1 MRLVLLGHGCRIDS
15 RQTLLLA
22 NVEGTYESSIHE
34 LGWAARAMKAIYVRV
49 PGGPEAL
56 EVVTLPTPQP
66 GPGEVRVRAGAI
78 GVGRPDVLIRTGAYK
93 WMPPLP
99 VIPGSEMAG
108 VVDAIGPDVERLKVG
123 QRVLISARELKQRAN
138 CYAEYIVV
146 PEDAPFLLP
155 PQIAPVDALSLPN
168 LQLANALLE
177 EVPSHAKMMLLPGAA
192 GGVASMLTQLAHS
205 RGIEVIG
212 TASSPEKRSF
222 ASANGVSAFVDPGPS
237 MPEQVRDLT
246 GGSGVDLAF
255 DHLGADSIVQCL
267 RSLAPLGL
275 LVSYNVIKGPP
286 ARDMFEEMRSLL
298 GRSLTLRTFSMHTF
312 DQVAETRRALMHK
325 AIEQLASARVKAPS
339 PQIFGFHE
347 IQRAHELLDAGAGIG
362 KMVVIPDA

>member
-1 MRLVLLGHGCRIDS
+1 
-15 RQTLLLA
+15 
-22 NVEGTYESSIHE
+22 
-34 LGWAARAMKAIYVRV
+34 MKAIYVRV

-78 GVGRPDVLIRTGAYK
+78 GVGRPDVLIRTGVYK

-108 VVDAIGPDVERLKVG
+108 VVDAVGPDVERLKVG
-123 QRVLISARELKQRAN
+123 QRVLVSARELKQRAN

-146 PEDAPFLLP
+146 PQDAPFLLP
-155 PQIAPVDALSLPN
+155 PEISPVDALSLPN

-177 EVPSHAKMMLLPGAA
+177 GTCDHAKTMLLPGAA
-192 GGVASMLTQLAHS
+192 GGVASMLTQLARS

-212 TASSPEKRSF
+212 TASSWEKRSF
-222 ASANGVSAFVDPGPS
+222 ASANGVGAFVDPGPS
-237 MPEQVRDLT
+237 MPEQVRHLT
-246 GGSGVDLAF
+246 GEAGVDLAF

-267 RSLAPLGL
+267 HSLAPLGL

-286 ARDMFEEMRSLL
+286 SRDLFEEMRHLL
-298 GRSLTLRTFSMHTF
+298 GRSLTLRTFSMHAF
-312 DQVAETRRALMHK
+312 DQVAQQRRALMDK
-325 AIEQLASARVKAPS
+325 AIEQMATAQVSAPAP
-339 PQIFGFHE
+339 QLFGFRE
-347 IQRAHELLDAGAGIG
+347 FERAHEMLDAGAGVG
-362 KMVVIPDA
+362 KMVVLPDA